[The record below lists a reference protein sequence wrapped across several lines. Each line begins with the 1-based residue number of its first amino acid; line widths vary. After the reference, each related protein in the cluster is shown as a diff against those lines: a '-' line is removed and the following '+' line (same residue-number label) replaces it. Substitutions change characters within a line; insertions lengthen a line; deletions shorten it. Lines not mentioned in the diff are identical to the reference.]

1 MESTANARILSESET
16 DRGWLYRIELTP
28 CSEGAPEA
36 AAVRID
42 LTFAFQD
49 HEDIVGGG
57 VPPSVLASSAAG
69 VLAQEWDRFSGPD
82 GAPSRVDLSIARRL
96 VPEFVERVRAGLT
109 R

>member
-28 CSEGAPEA
+28 CTEGATEA
-36 AAVRID
+36 TAVHID

-57 VPPSVLASSAAG
+57 VPPSVLASAAAATPKM
-69 VLAQEWDRFSGPD
+69 LAARFDPLLDRS
-82 GAPSRVDLSIARRL
+82 PSRA
-96 VPEFVERVRAGLT
+96 
-109 R
+109 